1 MSLDLAQEMWGELK
15 RYISEVDRRD
25 AADSLVH
32 LLVDNDYDAGEI
44 KSAFKHDAYVKSALL
59 GYQDQLIDDDVDEE
73 ADDGYDD
80 ADDNDDY

>member
-1 MSLDLAQEMWGELK
+1 MSLNLAQEMWGELK
-15 RYISEVDRRD
+15 RYVSEVDRRD

-32 LLVDNDYDAGEI
+32 LLIDNDYDAGEI